1 MLSDP
6 AVLVLMYFVLPLW
19 LLAGFADWF
28 CHRASHAATTTG
40 AKESL
45 IHLLMFAEA
54 GAPLIAA
61 LFLEVNALILAF
73 LIVAFTAHEAIAI
86 WDVSYAT
93 SGRVI
98 TPIEQHVHGFLEA
111 IPLMALVSM
120 VALQWG
126 QFLALFG
133 RGPETAR
140 FDLALKPRAAPHRLY
155 RDDPLSHP
163 AFRTSPLSGRVRPGM
178 ARERR
183 PTRAAQGQEELA
195 RHEVAAARG
204 PSFSRATG
212 RLWGR
217 LKGAV

>member
-28 CHRASHAATTTG
+28 CHRASHVATTTG

-73 LIVAFTAHEAIAI
+73 MIVAFVAHEATAI

-98 TPIEQHVHGFLEA
+98 TPIEQHVHGFLET

-120 VALQWG
+120 VALHWG

-155 RDDPLSHP
+155 RDDPVGHP
-163 AFRTSPLSGRVRPGM
+163 VFRTSPSIWKSLSGGGVRTAAGSCRSRSGGACPPRRSGRAPPHLHPV
-178 ARERR
+178 AR
-183 PTRAAQGQEELA
+183 PL
-195 RHEVAAARG
+195 VG
-204 PSFSRATG
+204 PIKWR
-212 RLWGR
+212 
-217 LKGAV
+217 